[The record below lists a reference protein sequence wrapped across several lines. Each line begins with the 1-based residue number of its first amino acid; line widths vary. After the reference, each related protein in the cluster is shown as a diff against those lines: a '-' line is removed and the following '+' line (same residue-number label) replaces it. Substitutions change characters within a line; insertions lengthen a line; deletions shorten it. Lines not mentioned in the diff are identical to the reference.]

1 MYGRLLFLQMG
12 PINKTLYDYYPKVLI
27 SSIIILQKFATVFIS
42 YIAENRKT
50 IERLREFSTNNG
62 KERKA
67 QIFKHLAS
75 CKISNQNHMFR
86 RIRGK

>member
-42 YIAENRKT
+42 TLRKT
-50 IERLREFSTNNG
+50 IERLREFSSNNG